1 MPKLPIIVSIFIV
14 LTAVMISYDFQ
25 QVSAQVSNSTTTNST
40 SVPTSVITLGDN
52 TTGGIAY
59 DPIHHTMYVSSLSGN
74 TTSVINTNTLRP
86 LPVRI
91 PAVGHNPGFIAYD
104 PIHHTM
110 YVSSLSGNTVSVIN
124 TTTNSVTG
132 NPIPLP
138 PSGVTRLGG
147 NVTLFNGLFGITY
160 DPIHHTMYVA
170 NIEPNTVSVIN
181 TTTNSVIGNA
191 IPAGKQ
197 PQIAAYD
204 PIHKTMYM
212 TNIGPTGC
220 TLHVGCVPPVG
231 RPSYVTVINSI
242 TNNVIRN
249 IPVGLDPFGIA
260 YDPIY
265 HTMYVANSGSNTVSI
280 INTTTN
286 SVIGNPVTGDNNATG
301 IAYDP
306 IHHRMYMTHNHDLFY
321 PHYTNS
327 CPAPIYACHK
337 GNVTAISTAPPY
349 SVIGRPIPAD
359 IDPFLIA
366 YDPLHHRM
374 YVTNAGSDKVSV
386 IDVK

>member
-1 MPKLPIIVSIFIV
+1 MLKLQIIVIIFIV
-14 LTAVMISYDFQ
+14 LVTAVMISYDQ
-25 QVSAQVSNSTTTNST
+25 QVLAQVSNSTTTNTST
-40 SVPTSVITLGDN
+40 PTITVGGK

-59 DPIHHTMYVSSLSGN
+59 DPIHHTMYVSDASDN
-74 TTSVINTNTLRP
+74 TTSVINTNTLKP

-91 PAVGHNPGFIAYD
+91 PGVGHNPAFIAYD

-110 YVSSLSGNTVSVIN
+110 FVSSASGNTISVIN
-124 TTTNSVTG
+124 TTTNSVIG

-138 PSGVTRLGG
+138 PSRATTLSG

-160 DPIHHTMYVA
+160 DPIHKTMYVA
-170 NIEPNTVSVIN
+170 NIEPNTVSVMN
-181 TTTNSVIGNA
+181 TTTNGVIGNP

-231 RPSYVTVINSI
+231 RPSTVTVINTT
-242 TNNVIRN
+242 TNSVIRN
-249 IPVGLDPFGIA
+249 VPVGLDPFGIA
-260 YDPIY
+260 YDPIH

-286 SVIGNPVTGDNNATG
+286 SVIANPVSGDNNATG
-301 IAYDP
+301 IAYEP
-306 IHHRMYMTHNHDLFY
+306 IHHRMYITHNHDLFY
-321 PHYTNS
+321 AYYKNS
-327 CPAPIYACHK
+327 HHK
-337 GNVTAISTAPPY
+337 GSVTAINTAPPY
-349 SVIGRPIPAD
+349 TVIGRPLPAD
-359 IDPFLIA
+359 IDPFLMA

-374 YVTNAGSDKVSV
+374 YVTNLGSDKVSV